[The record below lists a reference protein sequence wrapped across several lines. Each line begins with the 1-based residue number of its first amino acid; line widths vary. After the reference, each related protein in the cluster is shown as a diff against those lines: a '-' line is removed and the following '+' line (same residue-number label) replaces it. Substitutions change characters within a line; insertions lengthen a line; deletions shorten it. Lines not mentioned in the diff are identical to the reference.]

1 MEIRAYTEEEV
12 YPVVSEGEAER
23 PAWLDEGLGKTGWAN
38 LPLKQELL
46 FDVVKRV
53 AQLTGRRLP
62 DPEVSKMKTVVDL
75 REISLFFSLCG
86 GVMSGWLIFVQWSIS
101 SLSLS
106 LRNFMNGLQS
116 LSCRISPM

>member
-23 PAWLDEGLGKTGWAN
+23 PAWLGEGLGKTGWAN

-75 REISLFFSLCG
+75 REISLSFSLCG
-86 GVMSGWLIFVQWSIS
+86 GVMSG
-101 SLSLS
+101 
-106 LRNFMNGLQS
+106 
-116 LSCRISPM
+116 